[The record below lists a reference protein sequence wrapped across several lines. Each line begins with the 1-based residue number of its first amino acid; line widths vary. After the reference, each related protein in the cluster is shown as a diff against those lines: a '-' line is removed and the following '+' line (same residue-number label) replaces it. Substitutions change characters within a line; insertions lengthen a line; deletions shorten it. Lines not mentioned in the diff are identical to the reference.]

1 MGDEFVGEYDTCTN
15 LRTTA
20 NRLTR
25 GVREGKVTMSV
36 QNNNIVDRRVA
47 CNVNPRA
54 PVCTMPFGSNQVRNI
69 TAMVVDGQIATTRS
83 VEHAWK
89 MSSDRNNRYRMAA
102 CQRIQDQIKDN

>member
-1 MGDEFVGEYDTCTN
+1 MGDEVIGDYDTCTN

-54 PVCTMPFGSNQVRNI
+54 PVCAVPFGRTQVRDI
-69 TAMVVDGQIATTRS
+69 TAMVVDGQISTVRS
-83 VEHAWK
+83 VEKAWQL
-89 MSSDRNNRYRMAA
+89 SSERNNRYRMAA